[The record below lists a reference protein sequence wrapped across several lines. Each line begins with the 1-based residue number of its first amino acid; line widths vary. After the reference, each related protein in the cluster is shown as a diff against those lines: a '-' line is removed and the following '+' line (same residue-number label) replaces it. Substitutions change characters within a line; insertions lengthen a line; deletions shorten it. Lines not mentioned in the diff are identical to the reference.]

1 MKKRIFLLV
10 MVLTVVAGA
19 FAWTNRSDPF
29 ETAIR
34 LEEDR
39 ARLHYPVDF
48 SGLVDDYGTPL
59 YVISPYPKLAG
70 VTVGATLQALAEQQA
85 PLEANQIRIVRGD
98 FLETAFVG
106 VRRLDFYES
115 IYQKDRNQFYL
126 LSSKRLSSQHVE
138 VKTASIFNLNMLLSY
153 YGAYVEEEVAKQLE
167 GHPDK
172 DRLLEMTFGKD
183 PKSGLRA
190 HAPHDDGFELR
201 NGYIVFDTGL
211 NVHLSKFYD
220 VIDPS
225 YLQGDDLEFYEAY
238 LAEKEKR

>member
-1 MKKRIFLLV
+1 MRKSLAMVALILAGLTTVFL
-10 MVLTVVAGA
+10 
-19 FAWTNRSDPF
+19 WPKPSDPF
-29 ETAIR
+29 ATAIR

-39 ARLHYPVDF
+39 ARLHYSVDF
-48 SGLVDDYGTPL
+48 SGLVEDYGTPV

-70 VTVGATLQALAEQQA
+70 VTVGATLQALAEEEDS
-85 PLEANQIRIVRGD
+85 LGANQIRIVRGD
-98 FLETAFVG
+98 FQETELVG
-106 VRRLDFYES
+106 VRRLIFYVS
-115 IYQKDRNQFYL
+115 IYQKDKDQLYL

-167 GHPDK
+167 GYPDK
-172 DRLLEMTFGKD
+172 DRLLELTFGKD
-183 PKSGLRA
+183 PKTGLRA

-225 YLQGDDLEFYEAY
+225 YLQGDDLAAYEAY
-238 LAEKEKR
+238 KTEKEKK

>member
-19 FAWTNRSDPF
+19 FAWTNRSDLF

-48 SGLVDDYGTPL
+48 SGLVEDYGTPV

-70 VTVGATLQALAEQQA
+70 VTASASMQAAVGEQDSLAT
-85 PLEANQIRIVRGD
+85 NQIKIVRGD
-98 FLETAFVG
+98 FQETELVG

-115 IYQKDRNQFYL
+115 IYQKDKDQLYL

-172 DRLLEMTFGKD
+172 DRLLELTFGKD
-183 PKSGLRA
+183 PKTGLRA
-190 HAPHDDGFELR
+190 HASHDDGFELR

-225 YLQGDDLEFYEAY
+225 YLQGDDLESYEAY